1 MPEAVFRLYA
11 ELNDL
16 LPVAWRQRDLP
27 RRVGEGTTVKD
38 AVEALGVPHTEV
50 EVILANGVS
59 VDFAYRV
66 REGDRIAVYPVFEG
80 IDVTPLLRLR
90 ARPLRDPRFV
100 LDGHLGKLARYLRL
114 LGFDALYETDP
125 GDAELARVSVAERR
139 ILLTRDRGLLKRRE
153 ITHGYA
159 VRGDDPRRQLAEV
172 VARFDLV
179 GLFAPFSRCTAC
191 NGLAEPIERD
201 QVADRLPPAVREAG
215 LAIWSCGSCRKLYWR
230 GPHARRLEQLVASLA
245 GEGREGAPREARE
258 SPEGARKVARPLD

>member
-1 MPEAVFRLYA
+1 MPEAVFRFYA

-16 LPVAWRQRDLP
+16 LPAERRQKDVPWRF
-27 RRVGEGTTVKD
+27 GEGTTAKD

-80 IDVTPLLRLR
+80 LDVTPLLRLR
-90 ARPLRDPRFV
+90 ERPLRDPRFV

-125 GDAELARVSVAERR
+125 EDAALARVSVAERR

-159 VRGDDPRRQLAEV
+159 VRADAPRRQLAEV
-172 VARFDLV
+172 VARLDLA
-179 GLFAPFSRCTAC
+179 GLFAPFTRCTAC
-191 NGLAEPIERD
+191 NGTLQPTERD
-201 QVADRLPPAVREAG
+201 RVADRLPQAVREAG
-215 LAIWSCGSCRKLYWR
+215 LAVWTCASCRKLYWR
-230 GPHARRLEQLVASLA
+230 GSHTRRLEELVESALRQER
-245 GEGREGAPREARE
+245 GGAPRENAE
-258 SPEGARKVARPLD
+258 HA

>member
-16 LPVAWRQRDLP
+16 LPEPMRQRDLP

-50 EVILANGVS
+50 EAILANGVS

-90 ARPLRDPRFV
+90 AKPLRDPRFV
-100 LDGHLGKLARYLRL
+100 ADGHLGKLARALRL
-114 LGFDALYETDP
+114 LGFDALYGTDP
-125 GDAELARVSVAERR
+125 EDAELARVSAADRR

-153 ITHGYA
+153 VTHGYC
-159 VRGDDPRRQLAEV
+159 VRSDDPRRQLSEV

-179 GLFAPFSRCTAC
+179 GLFAPFSRCTVC
-191 NGLAEPIERD
+191 NGLLQPTERD
-201 QVADRLPPAVREAG
+201 READRLPPAVREAG
-215 LAIWSCGSCRKLYWR
+215 LPVWSCTSCRKLYWR
-230 GPHARRLEQLVASLA
+230 GSHARRIEQLVASVT
-245 GEGREGAPREARE
+245 EEARE
-258 SPEGARKVARPLD
+258 AAGPAPIS